1 MRREAGYTGDAGD
14 AGDVGD
20 AGDAEGAGEAFAR
33 GVCASHS
40 SNDAFPSHLSV
51 FRREWPKA
59 TEGRRSWA
67 AQALVAAEGV
77 SAEAGE
83 WVVAEAA

>member
-1 MRREAGYTGDAGD
+1 MRREAGYT
-14 AGDVGD
+14 GDVGD

-51 FRREWPKA
+51 FRREWP
-59 TEGRRSWA
+59 EGRRSWA